1 MRTKAGG
8 GGASHVTRR
17 PIAAVRDSRIR
28 DRRHLRKGPAA
39 REAQRPEVCRRAGS
53 MHAEESAAVPNTP
66 ATELASRQAA
76 SSWRSLTRPSLMRIE
91 AMDGTPGVR

>member
-8 GGASHVTRR
+8 GRASLVTRR
-17 PIAAVRDSRIR
+17 PIAALRDSRIR
-28 DRRHLRKGPAA
+28 DRRHLRKEPARAKRSVRRSVAVRA
-39 REAQRPEVCRRAGS
+39 R

-76 SSWRSLTRPSLMRIE
+76 SSWRGLARPSLMRIE